1 MKRIRLFAAAIAITA
16 LALTG
21 CSSKPKETEA
31 PKETQ
36 AKETQAPE
44 TKAPETEAA
53 VVETEAAVV
62 ETEAPAVVE
71 TEAAV
76 VETEAPETEEVVVET
91 EAPETEEVVEETEA
105 PETEEVVEETEAPET
120 EEVIET
126 EDEIGKEIV
135 VTISE
140 TEFED
145 EEETEEFETEEET
158 EEAIETEEEETEEAI
173 ETEEEETEEAIET
186 EEEETEEAIETEEE
200 ETEEAIETEEEAVE
214 TEEEEV
220 ETEDAEAEADED
232 GVMSYFEYLDADTD
246 TLVTIEA
253 YVQGKQAWYEN
264 NKEVGTDTASIYAQD
279 KNGGYFLYSVPCS
292 KEDYE
297 KLQEGTMIR
306 FTGYKSEWAGEVE
319 IVPDAMEPIE
329 IIRGSIYIADP
340 VDVTSVLGDE
350 DELIEYMNQKVTFTG
365 LTVEPAVDDEES
377 AFVTTETEE
386 ETEAEDAPAFL
397 YGWDGSGSDG
407 DDLYFRA
414 SYDGETYTFVIE
426 SNLCGPDT
434 DVYKAVKNLKVG
446 DTIDMEGFL
455 YWYEGA
461 QPHITS
467 VIVED

>member
-1 MKRIRLFAAAIAITA
+1 M
-16 LALTG
+16 
-21 CSSKPKETEA
+21 
-31 PKETQ
+31 
-36 AKETQAPE
+36 
-44 TKAPETEAA
+44 
-53 VVETEAAVV
+53 
-62 ETEAPAVVE
+62 
-71 TEAAV
+71 
-76 VETEAPETEEVVVET
+76 
-91 EAPETEEVVEETEA
+91 
-105 PETEEVVEETEAPET
+105 
-120 EEVIET
+120 
-126 EDEIGKEIV
+126 

>member
-91 EAPETEEVVEETEA
+91 EAPETEEAEVETEA
-105 PETEEVVEETEAPET
+105 PETEEVVVETEAPET

-145 EEETEEFETEEET
+145 EEETEEFET
-158 EEAIETEEEETEEAI
+158 EEETEEAI

>member
-105 PETEEVVEETEAPET
+105 PETEEAVETEAPET

-158 EEAIETEEEETEEAI
+158 EEAIET
-173 ETEEEETEEAIET
+173 EEETEEAIET

>member
-120 EEVIET
+120 EEVVEETEAPETEEVIET

-158 EEAIETEEEETEEAI
+158 EEAI
-173 ETEEEETEEAIET
+173 
-186 EEEETEEAIETEEE
+186 
-200 ETEEAIETEEEAVE
+200 E

-306 FTGYKSEWAGEVE
+306 FTGYKSEWAVEVE

>member
-173 ETEEEETEEAIET
+173 ETEEEETEEA
-186 EEEETEEAIETEEE
+186 
-200 ETEEAIETEEEAVE
+200 
-214 TEEEEV
+214 V

>member
-76 VETEAPETEEVVVET
+76 VETEAPETEEVVEET

-105 PETEEVVEETEAPET
+105 PETEEVVEETEAPETEEAVETEAPET

-145 EEETEEFETEEET
+145 EEETEEFET
-158 EEAIETEEEETEEAI
+158 
-173 ETEEEETEEAIET
+173 
-186 EEEETEEAIETEEE
+186 EEETEEAIETEEE

>member
-105 PETEEVVEETEAPET
+105 PETEEAVETEAPET

>member
-120 EEVIET
+120 EEVVEETEAPETEEAVETEAPETEEVIET

-158 EEAIETEEEETEEAI
+158 EEAIETEEE
-173 ETEEEETEEAIET
+173 
-186 EEEETEEAIETEEE
+186 
-200 ETEEAIETEEEAVE
+200 AVE

-220 ETEDAEAEADED
+220 ETEDAEVEADED
-232 GVMSYFEYLDADTD
+232 GVMSYCEYLDADTD

>member
-120 EEVIET
+120 EEVVEETEAPETEEAVETEAPETEEVIET

-145 EEETEEFETEEET
+145 EEETEEFET
-158 EEAIETEEEETEEAI
+158 
-173 ETEEEETEEAIET
+173 
-186 EEEETEEAIETEEE
+186 EE

>member
-105 PETEEVVEETEAPET
+105 PETEEAVETEAPET

-145 EEETEEFETEEET
+145 EEETEEFET
-158 EEAIETEEEETEEAI
+158 
-173 ETEEEETEEAIET
+173 
-186 EEEETEEAIETEEE
+186 EE